1 MKRAFL
7 FGAEAEVDFN
17 VSCGPEFARKILL
30 SKESEMQEINK
41 AIKNYYKEKKE
52 KDIDFESMMI
62 CAINIGALHNKRP

>member
-7 FGAEAEVDFN
+7 FGAGAEVDFN

-41 AIKNYYKEKKE
+41 AIKNYYK
-52 KDIDFESMMI
+52 
-62 CAINIGALHNKRP
+62 